1 MSASST
7 VKVRFAPS
15 PTGKLHVG
23 NVRTALVNWLFA
35 KGQGGK
41 FVLRID
47 DTDLARSTPE
57 FEQGIE
63 DDLTWLGML
72 WDERH
77 NQSKRFDRY
86 EAAADLLKASG
97 RLYPAY
103 ETGEELDR
111 RRKVQLARGLPPIY
125 DRAALSLTDAEK
137 AAFEAEG
144 RRPHWRFKL
153 DHGRIAW
160 EDLARGHCEVDTASM
175 SDPVLI
181 REDGLFLYTLPS
193 VVDDMDM
200 AITHVIRGEDHVT
213 NTGAQIEIFE
223 ALAKAGW
230 EGATPGFAHMPLLV
244 GADGAALSKRLGSL
258 SISDMRDQ
266 GYEPIA
272 ITSHLGRIGT
282 SDPLEVGES
291 VEALGASFAFSKMGR
306 SPARY
311 DTADLDRLNAQALH
325 EMTYEAAQ
333 PRLEKLG
340 VDLGEAFWNTVRP
353 NLNKFADVIE
363 MATIVQG
370 PVTPVIEDAAFAEA
384 ALGLLPA
391 TIDEAAWS
399 AWTAA
404 IKEATGAKGKGLFM
418 PLRLMLTG
426 QAHGPDMATMI
437 PLIGRDRMVQRLKGE
452 TA

>member
-1 MSASST
+1 MSAHPSI
-7 VKVRFAPS
+7 KVRFAPS

-23 NVRTALVNWLFA
+23 NVRTALVNWMFA
-35 KGQGGK
+35 KGQGGE

-63 DDLTWLGML
+63 DDLTWLGL
-72 WDERH
+72 VWDERH

-125 DRAALSLTDAEK
+125 DRAALSLTDEEK
-137 AAFEAEG
+137 AAYEAEG

-153 DHGRIAW
+153 DGGRIGW
-160 EDLARGHCEVDTASM
+160 EDLARGHCEVDTSSM

-200 AITHVIRGEDHVT
+200 AISHVIRGEDHVT

-230 EGATPGFAHMPLLV
+230 GGATPGFAHMPLLV
-244 GADGAALSKRLGSL
+244 GADGQALSKRLGSL
-258 SISDMRDQ
+258 SISEMRDL

-282 SDPLEVGES
+282 SDPLEVGTS
-291 VEALGASFAFSKMGR
+291 VEALGASFAFTKMGR

-325 EMTYEAAQ
+325 AMSYEVAR
-333 PRLEKLG
+333 PRLVALD
-340 VDLGEAFWNTVRP
+340 VDLGEVFWNTVRP
-353 NLNKFADVIE
+353 NLSKFAD
-363 MATIVQG
+363 IVDQAAIVRG
-370 PVTPVIEDAAFAEA
+370 PVTPVVEDAGFAEA
-384 ALGLLPA
+384 ALGLLPE

-399 AWTAA
+399 AWTSA

-418 PLRLMLTG
+418 PLRLLLTG
-426 QAHGPDMATMI
+426 QAHGPDMATLI
-437 PLIGRDRMVQRLKGE
+437 PLIGRDRIVRRLKGE

>member
-1 MSASST
+1 MS

-35 KGQGGK
+35 KGQDGQ

-63 DDLTWLGML
+63 DDLTWLGL
-72 WDERH
+72 VWDERH

-86 EAAADLLKASG
+86 EDAAARLKAAG
-97 RLYPAY
+97 RLYPCY

-111 RRKVQLARGLPPIY
+111 RRKVQLSRGLPPIY
-125 DRAALSLTDAEK
+125 DRAALNLTEAEK

-144 RRPHWRFKL
+144 RKPHWRFKL
-153 DHGRIAW
+153 DGKRVAW
-160 EDLARGHCEVDTASM
+160 EDLSRGHAEVDTASM

-193 VVDDMDM
+193 VVDDIDM
-200 AITHVIRGEDHVT
+200 EITHVIRGEDHVT

-223 ALAKAGW
+223 ALGAKV
-230 EGATPGFAHMPLLV
+230 PGFAHMPLLV
-244 GADGAALSKRLGSL
+244 GADGQALSKRLGSL
-258 SISDMRDQ
+258 SISEMREQ

-282 SDPLEVGES
+282 SDPLEVAAS
-291 VEALGASFAFSKMGR
+291 VQALGRSFAFSKMGR

-325 EMTYEAAQ
+325 AMDYAAVQ
-333 PRLEKLG
+333 GRLAALDA
-340 VDLGEAFWNTVRP
+340 DLGEAFWNVVRS
-353 NLNKFADVIE
+353 NLQKFDDVVD
-363 MATIVQG
+363 MAAIVRG
-370 PVTPVIEDAAFAEA
+370 PVTPIIEDSAFAVA
-384 ALGLLPA
+384 ALEHLPE
-391 TIDEAAWS
+391 TIDGEAWVV
-399 AWTAA
+399 WTNAV
-404 IKEATGAKGKGLFM
+404 KEATGAKGKALFM
-418 PLRLMLTG
+418 PLRHVLTG
-426 QAHGPDMATMI
+426 RERGPEMAAI
-437 PLIGRDRMVQRLKGE
+437 LPLIGRERIVRRLNGE
-452 TA
+452 SA

>member
-1 MSASST
+1 MS

-23 NVRTALVNWLFA
+23 NVRTALVNWMFA

-63 DDLTWLGML
+63 DDLTWLGL
-72 WDERH
+72 VWDERH

-86 EAAADLLKASG
+86 EAAADLLKAAG

-125 DRAALSLTDAEK
+125 DRAALALTDEEK
-137 AAFEAEG
+137 AAYEAEG
-144 RRPHWRFKL
+144 RRPHWRFRM
-153 DHGRIAW
+153 DGGRIGW
-160 EDLARGHCEVDTASM
+160 EDLARGHAEVDTSSM

-200 AITHVIRGEDHVT
+200 GITHVIRGEDHVT

-230 EGATPGFAHMPLLV
+230 GGATPGFAHMPLLV
-244 GADGAALSKRLGSL
+244 GADGQALSKRLGSL

-282 SDPLEVGES
+282 SDPLEVGTS
-291 VEALGASFAFSKMGR
+291 IDALGDSFAFAKMGR

-311 DTADLDRLNAQALH
+311 DTSDLDRLNAQALH
-325 EMTYEAAQ
+325 AMAYEDAQARLAA
-333 PRLEKLG
+333 LG

-353 NLNKFADVIE
+353 NLSKFADVVD
-363 MATIVQG
+363 MAKIVQG
-370 PVTPVIEDAAFAEA
+370 PVTPVVEDAAFAEA
-384 ALGLLPA
+384 VLSLLPEV
-391 TIDEAAWS
+391 IDDTAWS
-399 AWTAA
+399 VWTSA
-404 IKEATGAKGKGLFM
+404 IKESTGAKGKGLFM
-418 PLRLMLTG
+418 PLRLILTG
-426 QAHGPDMATMI
+426 QPHGPDMATMI
-437 PLIGRDRMVQRLKGE
+437 PLIGRERIVRRLKGE

>member
-1 MSASST
+1 MSANPP

-23 NVRTALVNWLFA
+23 NVRTALVNWMFA

-47 DTDLARSTPE
+47 DTDLARSTAE

-63 DDLTWLGML
+63 DDLTWLGL
-72 WDERH
+72 VWDERY

-86 EAAADLLKASG
+86 EEAAERLKASG
-97 RLYPAY
+97 RLYSCY

-125 DRAALSLTDAEK
+125 DRAALELTEADK

-144 RRPHWRFKL
+144 RKPHWRFKL
-153 DHGRIAW
+153 EGRRVAW
-160 EDLARGHCEVDTASM
+160 EDLARGHAEVDTTSM

-193 VVDDMDM
+193 VVDDIDM
-200 AITHVIRGEDHVT
+200 GISHVIRGEDHVT

-223 ALAKAGW
+223 ALDGP
-230 EGATPGFAHMPLLV
+230 TPGFAHMPLLV
-244 GADGAALSKRLGSL
+244 GADGQALSKRLGSL
-258 SISDMRDQ
+258 SIAEMREQ

-282 SDPLEVGES
+282 SDPLEVGAS
-291 VEALGASFAFSKMGR
+291 VEALGETFAFTKMGR

-311 DTADLDRLNAQALH
+311 DTTDLDRLNAQALH
-325 EMTYEAAQ
+325 EMSYGVAQ
-333 PRLEKLG
+333 PRLAALG
-340 VDLGEAFWNTVRP
+340 VDLGEGFWSTVRP
-353 NLNKFADVIE
+353 NLTRFNDVVDL
-363 MATIVQG
+363 ATLVQG
-370 PVTPVIEDAAFAEA
+370 PVTPVVEDAVFAQA
-384 ALGLLPA
+384 ALDLLPE
-391 TIDEAAWS
+391 TIGDTAWS
-399 AWTAA
+399 VWTTA

-418 PLRLMLTG
+418 PLRLILTG
-426 QAHGPDMATMI
+426 QAHGPDMATLI
-437 PLIGRDRMVQRLKGE
+437 PLIGRERMVQRLQGE
-452 TA
+452 VA

>member
-1 MSASST
+1 MSANSP

-23 NVRTALVNWLFA
+23 NVRTALVNWMFA
-35 KGQGGK
+35 KGQGGA

-47 DTDLARSTPE
+47 DTDLARSTAA

-63 DDLTWLGML
+63 DDLTWLGL
-72 WDERH
+72 VWDERY

-86 EAAADLLKASG
+86 EEAAERLKAAG
-97 RLYPAY
+97 RLYPCY

-125 DRAALSLTDAEK
+125 DRAALDLTDADR

-144 RRPHWRFKL
+144 RKPHWRFKL
-153 DHGRIAW
+153 EGRRVAW
-160 EDLARGHCEVDTASM
+160 EDLARGHAEVDTTSM

-193 VVDDMDM
+193 VVDDIDM
-200 AITHVIRGEDHVT
+200 GITHVIRGEDHVT

-223 ALAKAGW
+223 ALG
-230 EGATPGFAHMPLLV
+230 GPTPGFAHMPLLV
-244 GADGAALSKRLGSL
+244 GADGQALSKRLGSL
-258 SISDMRDQ
+258 SIAEMREQ

-282 SDPLEVGES
+282 SDPLEVGAS
-291 VEALGASFAFSKMGR
+291 VEALGEAFAFTKMGR

-325 EMTYEAAQ
+325 AMPYSAAQ
-333 PRLEKLG
+333 ERLAALG
-340 VDLGEAFWNTVRP
+340 VDLGETFWNAVRP
-353 NLNKFADVIE
+353 NLVKFGDVVDQ
-363 MATIVQG
+363 ARIVQG

-391 TIDEAAWS
+391 VIDETAWS
-399 AWTAA
+399 AWTSAV
-404 IKEATGAKGKGLFM
+404 KEATGAKGKTLFM
-418 PLRLMLTG
+418 PLRLILTG
-426 QAHGPDMATMI
+426 QAHGPDMATII
-437 PLIGRDRMVQRLKGE
+437 PLIGRERMVQRLKGGV
-452 TA
+452 A

>member
-1 MSASST
+1 MS

-15 PTGKLHVG
+15 PTGRLHVG

-35 KGQGGK
+35 KGQGGS

-47 DTDLARSTPE
+47 DTDLARSTQE
-57 FEQGIE
+57 YEDGIE
-63 DDLTWLGML
+63 ADLTWLGL
-72 WDERH
+72 TWDERY

-86 EAAADLLKASG
+86 EDAAARLKASG
-97 RLYPAY
+97 RLYPCY
-103 ETGEELDR
+103 ETSEELDR
-111 RRKVQLARGLPPIY
+111 RRKVQLSRGLPPIY
-125 DRAALSLTDAEK
+125 DRAALELTDAEK

-153 DHGRIAW
+153 EGKRVAW
-160 EDLARGHCEVDTASM
+160 EDLARGHAEVDTASM

-193 VVDDMDM
+193 VVDDIDMD
-200 AITHVIRGEDHVT
+200 ITHIIRGEDHVT

-223 ALAKAGW
+223 ALDAKV
-230 EGATPGFAHMPLLV
+230 PGFAHMPLLV

-272 ITSHLGRIGT
+272 ITSHLGKIGT
-282 SDPLEVGES
+282 SDALEVAAS
-291 VEALGASFAFSKMGR
+291 VEALGQSFAFSKMGR

-325 EMTYEAAQ
+325 AMDYATAQ
-333 PRLEKLG
+333 PRLAAMG
-340 VDLGEAFWNTVRP
+340 ADLGQGFWDAVRP
-353 NLNKFADVIE
+353 NLQKFADVAD
-363 MATIVQG
+363 MARIVSG
-370 PVTPVIEDAAFAEA
+370 PITPVIEDAAFAAA
-384 ALGLLPA
+384 ALEVLPA
-391 TIDEAAWS
+391 QIDADAWS
-399 AWTAA
+399 AWTQAV
-404 IKEATGAKGKGLFM
+404 KDKTGAKGKALFM
-418 PLRLMLTG
+418 PLRLALTG
-426 QAHGPDMATMI
+426 QPHGPDMAAMT
-437 PLIGRDRMVQRLKGE
+437 PLIGREKIERRLKGE

>member
-1 MSASST
+1 MS

-23 NVRTALVNWLFA
+23 NVRTALVNWMFA
-35 KGQGGK
+35 KGQGGS

-63 DDLTWLGML
+63 DDLTWLGL
-72 WDERH
+72 VWDERY
-77 NQSKRFDRY
+77 NQSRRFDRY
-86 EAAADLLKASG
+86 EEAAARLKASG
-97 RLYPAY
+97 RLYPCY
-103 ETGEELDR
+103 DTSEELDR
-111 RRKVQLARGLPPIY
+111 RRKVQLSRGLPPVY
-125 DRAALSLTDAEK
+125 DRAALDLTDAEK
-137 AAFEAEG
+137 AAYEAEG
-144 RRPHWRFKL
+144 RKPHWRFKL
-153 DHGRIAW
+153 DGKRVSW
-160 EDLARGHCEVDTASM
+160 EDLSRGHAEVDTASM

-193 VVDDMDM
+193 VVDDIDM

-223 ALAKAGW
+223 AL
-230 EGATPGFAHMPLLV
+230 GATVPGFAHMPLLV
-244 GADGAALSKRLGSL
+244 GADGQALSKRLGSL
-258 SISDMRDQ
+258 SIAEMRDQ

-291 VEALGASFAFSKMGR
+291 VDALGASFAFSKMGR

-325 EMTYEAAQ
+325 GMDYATAR
-333 PRLEKLG
+333 PRLAELDA
-340 VDLGEAFWNTVRP
+340 DLGEAFWNGVRG
-353 NLNKFADVIE
+353 NLQKFSDVVE
-363 MATIVQG
+363 MAAIVRG
-370 PVTPVIEDAAFAEA
+370 PVTPVIEDAAFAAA
-384 ALGLLPA
+384 ALAALPEA
-391 TIDEAAWS
+391 IDETLWPV
-399 AWTAA
+399 WTAA
-404 IKEATGAKGKGLFM
+404 VKEATGAKGKALFM
-418 PLRLMLTG
+418 PLRMMITG
-426 QAHGPDMATMI
+426 QAHGPDMATLAPM
-437 PLIGRDRMVQRLKGE
+437 IGRERIVKRLSGE

>member
-1 MSASST
+1 MS

-35 KGQGGK
+35 KGQGGQ

-125 DRAALSLTDAEK
+125 DRAALALTDAEK
-137 AAFEAEG
+137 AAYEAEG
-144 RRPHWRFKL
+144 RKPHWRFKL
-153 DHGRIAW
+153 DHGRVAW

-223 ALAKAGW
+223 ALAKCGW

-244 GADGAALSKRLGSL
+244 GSDGAALSKRLGSL

-282 SDPLEVGES
+282 SDPLEVGTS
-291 VEALGASFAFSKMGR
+291 VEALGESFAFAKMGR

-325 EMTYEAAQ
+325 VMSYETAQ
-333 PRLEKLG
+333 PRLAALG
-340 VDLGEAFWNTVRP
+340 VDLGEAFWTVVRA
-353 NLNKFADVIE
+353 NLQKFADVVE
-363 MATIVQG
+363 MAAIVQG
-370 PVTPVIEDAAFAEA
+370 PVMPVIEDAAFAEA
-384 ALGLLPA
+384 ALALLPQV
-391 TIDEAAWS
+391 IDETAW
-399 AWTAA
+399 ATWTAA
-404 IKEATGAKGKGLFM
+404 IKEQTGAKGKALFM

-426 QAHGPDMATMI
+426 QPHGPDMAAMA
-437 PLIGRDRMVQRLKGE
+437 PLIGRDRIVARLKGDG
-452 TA
+452 AA